1 MRMMFGLVLVV
12 GLALAGFAVYMTNNY
27 FSQTQAQ
34 LRHEQELRAKVG
46 NLVQVYVVNKPKAYG
61 DALTKDDIQ
70 LVYWQESALPD
81 HIFKDQERL
90 AEDEPALFPTD
101 NDEPRYVVRPMEKF
115 EPILAE
121 KVTEPGQM
129 AGLTGQLAKGQR
141 AFAIKV
147 DVASGVSGFVQ
158 PGDQVDIYWTGSI
171 DNSNGDTTRLI
182 ESNIK
187 IIAVDQ
193 TADGG
198 TGAAIVA
205 RTVTVS
211 ASPEQVARL
220 AQAQATGKLALSL
233 VGTTDDTVAGAD
245 GTIEVNGNSLLGIT
259 ETQVVKTEE
268 PKVCTIKTR
277 KGADVVDTPIPCT
290 N

>member
-1 MRMMFGLVLVV
+1 MRTMFGLVLVV
-12 GLALAGFAVYMTNNY
+12 GLALAGFAVYMTQNY
-27 FSQTQAQ
+27 FSQTQARLDNALQ
-34 LRHEQELRAKVG
+34 FNAKAG
-46 NLVQVYVVNKPKAYG
+46 KLVEVFVVNKAKNYG
-61 DALTKDDIQ
+61 DTLTKEDVQ
-70 LVYWQESALPD
+70 LIYWPENALPD
-81 HIFKDQERL
+81 HIFQDGTL
-90 AEDEPALFPTD
+90 LFPDDGKT
-101 NDEPRYVVRPMEKF
+101 PRYIVRPMEKF
-115 EPILAE
+115 EPVLAE

-158 PGDQVDIYWTGSI
+158 PGDRVDVYWTGSI
-171 DNSNGDTTRLI
+171 DNNNGDMTRLI
-182 ESNIK
+182 ESGVK

-198 TGAAIVA
+198 TGAAMVA

-220 AQAQATGKLALSL
+220 AQAAATGKLALSL
-233 VGTTDDTVAGAD
+233 VGTTDASVADANGK
-245 GTIEVNGNSLLGIT
+245 IEVDSNGLLGIT
-259 ETQVVKTEE
+259 EQQVAAVPEA
-268 PKVCTIKTR
+268 PKVCSIKTR